1 MGVEKMRRIGTRNTT
16 AILGAFGAALLLAGA
31 ATADKEQIHLTAAGQ
46 KAARAAVMQRAD
58 LGDAT
63 GWTGGAKKPDLSP
76 GTGCANFDPKQSDLV
91 LIGAA
96 ETVFKHTGVEFDSEA
111 QVLQT
116 PAMVRLDW
124 QRTVLSPQVLPC
136 VRTNIQKHLAA
147 SERLVSVGRL
157 AFPAV
162 APYTRAYRVDRGG
175 HVRLDDRANLR
186 RPRPARTGQHRD
198 HADDDRAAPR
208 RARSPRRR
216 GASRTHPRR
225 SRDVTS

>member
-16 AILGAFGAALLLAGA
+16 AILGAFGAALLLTGA

-58 LGDAT
+58 LGNAS

-111 QVLQT
+111 QVLQA

-136 VRTNIQKHLAA
+136 TRTNIQKHLAA

-162 APYTRAYRVDRGG
+162 APYSRAFRVIVAVTSGSTTARIFVDLVLLGRGSTEITLTTTAPLLAEPAVRAAE
-175 HVRLDDRANLR
+175 VRL
-186 RPRPARTGQHRD
+186 
-198 HADDDRAAPR
+198 
-208 RARSPRRR
+208 ARSLVAR
-216 GASRTHPRR
+216 AT
-225 SRDVTS
+225 